1 MIIWKQN
8 TMKKA
13 VITEVEIQEAQ
24 EKINKWDAVQTMM
37 TTQGWEYLMDE
48 LEEEISFSDSFRSID
63 PDFNKMLI
71 RKGYCD
77 GLRKPLQIIER
88 IQKLATSS
96 AKLLQEG
103 LAQNEE

>member
-1 MIIWKQN
+1 
-8 TMKKA
+8 MKKA

-24 EKINKWDAVQTMM
+24 DKIDKWDAIQTMM
-37 TTQGWEYLMDE
+37 TTKGWEYLMDE
-48 LEEEISFSDSFRSID
+48 LEDETSEQDSFRSID

-77 GLRKPLQIIER
+77 GLRKPLRIIER
-88 IQKLATSS
+88 IQTLATSS